1 MHSSPV
7 NIAAWAEIIEMIGEN
22 GLFAPSYN
30 SHTTFR
36 KACDAVGIQV
46 GHRIIPF
53 HEIVQSHPLMQMAFR
68 AGFDPNNAAING
80 KAIEAV
86 RNSGNHSLYANK
98 IVARF
103 EKSLK
108 NPPIGGW
115 NPKSAKAEMENIIKE
130 IKSAIDYQG
139 GVHVDYLNF

>member
-1 MHSSPV
+1 
-7 NIAAWAEIIEMIGEN
+7 
-22 GLFAPSYN
+22 
-30 SHTTFR
+30 
-36 KACDAVGIQV
+36 
-46 GHRIIPF
+46 
-53 HEIVQSHPLMQMAFR
+53 MQMAFR

-86 RNSGNHSLYANK
+86 RNSGNHNSYANK

-108 NPPIGGW
+108 NPPNGGW

-139 GVHVDYLNF
+139 GVHVDYLNI

>member
-1 MHSSPV
+1 MHSSPIK
-7 NIAAWAEIIEMIGEN
+7 IAKCAGIVERINED
-22 GLFAPSYN
+22 GLLAYSCH
-30 SHTTFR
+30 SHSAFR
-36 KACDAVGIQV
+36 NASGAVGTQV
-46 GHRIIPF
+46 GHHIIPF

-86 RNSGNHSLYANK
+86 RNSGNHYSYANK

-108 NPPIGGW
+108 NPPLGGW
-115 NPKSAKAEMENIIKE
+115 NPKSAKVEMENIIKE
-130 IKSAIDYQG
+130 IKSAIDSQG
-139 GVHVDYLNF
+139 GVHVDDLNF

>member
-22 GLFAPSYN
+22 GLFAPRCNSY
-30 SHTTFR
+30 TTFR
-36 KACDAVGIQV
+36 DACGAVDTEV

-86 RNSGNHSLYANK
+86 RNSGNHTSYANK
-98 IVARF
+98 IVTRF
-103 EKSLK
+103 EKSVK

-115 NPKSAKAEMENIIKE
+115 NPKSAKAEVENIIKE
-130 IKSAIDYQG
+130 IKIAIDSQG

>member
-7 NIAAWAEIIEMIGEN
+7 NIAAWAEIIERIGEN
-22 GLFAPSYN
+22 GLFAPRYI

-36 KACDAVGIQV
+36 KVCGAVGSQV
-46 GHRIIPF
+46 GHQIIPF
-53 HEIVQSHPLMQMAFR
+53 HEIVQSHPLMQIAFR

-86 RNSGNHSLYANK
+86 RNSGNHTSYANN

-103 EKSLK
+103 TKIYE
-108 NPPIGGW
+108 NPPPGGW
-115 NPKSAKAEMENIIKE
+115 DPKSAKERLEKLINE
-130 IKSAIDYQG
+130 IKKAIDSQP
-139 GVHVDYLNF
+139 GVHVDDLIF

>member
-22 GLFAPSYN
+22 GLFAPRYISQ
-30 SHTTFR
+30 TTFR
-36 KACDAVGIQV
+36 KACGAVDTEV

-53 HEIVQSHPLMQMAFR
+53 HEIVQSHPLMQMVFR

-86 RNSGNHSLYANK
+86 RNSGNHTSYANN

-103 EKSLK
+103 TKIFE
-108 NPPIGGW
+108 NPPSGGW
-115 NPKSAKAEMENIIKE
+115 DLKSAKERLEILINE
-130 IKSAIDYQG
+130 IKKALVAQP
-139 GVHVDYLNF
+139 GVHVDDLKF